1 MSREEQ
7 KHALRQLGKVLL
19 QDFGLGETFGSIFV
33 LRREEH
39 LTEEY
44 ADTCGIDRTDH
55 GPGCRKFNARSN
67 RSVAHGFPVRDR
79 ISPKT
84 PRCGLGSAASARD
97 KTRATCLGGVARL
110 VPQRPLRVRH
120 GAPAM
125 ANPARSDIWQSV
137 RDARPIGPAAV
148 CRVRRLRTHLRVS

>member
-19 QDFGLGETFGSIFV
+19 QDFGLGETSGSISV

-39 LTEEY
+39 HPEDY
-44 ADTCGIDRTDH
+44 ADTCGIDRTGN
-55 GPGCRKFNARSN
+55 GPVGGRIIARRNS
-67 RSVAHGFPVRDR
+67 RVAHGFPVRDR

-125 ANPARSDIWQSV
+125 AN
-137 RDARPIGPAAV
+137 RPK
-148 CRVRRLRTHLRVS
+148 RHLAER